1 MNAVAM
7 PTIGD
12 YDLQM
17 GIVTWAVYTAGLR
30 VYFDGKH
37 IATVPRH
44 KLKYLLADVAK
55 DLAHDETQT
64 TDKPK

>member
-1 MNAVAM
+1 
-7 PTIGD
+7 
-12 YDLQM
+12 M

-30 VYFDGKH
+30 VYLDGKH

-64 TDKPK
+64 TDKP

>member
-1 MNAVAM
+1 
-7 PTIGD
+7 
-12 YDLQM
+12 M

-30 VYFDGKH
+30 VYLDGKH

-55 DLAHDETQT
+55 DLAHAEPQT
-64 TDKPK
+64 TEKPK

>member
-1 MNAVAM
+1 MSAVVM

-30 VYFDGKH
+30 VYLDGKH

-64 TDKPK
+64 AIQPK

>member
-7 PTIGD
+7 LTIGD

-30 VYFDGKH
+30 VYLDGKH

-64 TDKPK
+64 AIQPK

>member
-1 MNAVAM
+1 
-7 PTIGD
+7 
-12 YDLQM
+12 M

-30 VYFDGKH
+30 VYLDGKH

-55 DLAHDETQT
+55 DLAHDEPQT
-64 TDKPK
+64 AIQPK

>member
-1 MNAVAM
+1 MDT
-7 PTIGD
+7 PISGD

-17 GIVTWAVYTAGLR
+17 GMVTWAVYTAGLR
-30 VYFDGKH
+30 VYLDGKH

-55 DLAHDETQT
+55 DLAHAEPQT
-64 TDKPK
+64 TEKPK